1 MRFSTVQ
8 QDDACHA
15 GALDL
20 ALYDRKA
27 AAGVRPLPLVKLV
40 DNFDAQ
46 YSYVANEGPLMTF
59 QTNLHAP
66 RYRQALILP
75 LACSLQSWRPA
86 ILNAM
91 LALKKQITRV
101 YACTF
106 GSSTCACL
114 LTAEIPS
121 IFMIPNDM

>member
-1 MRFSTVQ
+1 M
-8 QDDACHA
+8 HA

-46 YSYVANEGPLMTF
+46 YSYVANEGPLMAF

-66 RYRQALILP
+66 RYRRVPYSASCLTTSFRGRAAKTLGMN
-75 LACSLQSWRPA
+75 A
-86 ILNAM
+86 ISASH
-91 LALKKQITRV
+91 R
-101 YACTF
+101 TF
-106 GSSTCACL
+106 LSGM
-114 LTAEIPS
+114 PVQ
-121 IFMIPNDM
+121 

>member
-1 MRFSTVQ
+1 M
-8 QDDACHA
+8 HA

-46 YSYVANEGPLMTF
+46 YSYVANEGPLVTF

-66 RYRQALILP
+66 RYRQVP
-75 LACSLQSWRPA
+75 FPSLQMLTSALLIRPA
-86 ILNAM
+86 
-91 LALKKQITRV
+91 K
-101 YACTF
+101 C
-106 GSSTCACL
+106 
-114 LTAEIPS
+114 
-121 IFMIPNDM
+121 